1 MKPTTIQKITTCL
14 ALVALAVFC
23 APAAAQNQPSSDL
36 LLPYFEVDS
45 ANPGGLTTLFAVGN
59 ASKQPV
65 EVLATLHTNW
75 GIAILEV
82 PFTLQAHEVRTF
94 NLRDW
99 FRQGGDPKK
108 ALAAVE
114 IQHLS
119 AAASGQRS
127 PKDNLYY
134 SSEVRPDLEVGYVIL
149 RTQGN

>member
-1 MKPTTIQKITTCL
+1 MKPTTIQKMMTACL
-14 ALVALAVFC
+14 ALLALAVLC
-23 APAAAQNQPSSDL
+23 TPAAAQNRPSSDL
-36 LLPYFEVDS
+36 LLPYFEVDG

-59 ASKQPV
+59 ATEKPV
-65 EVLATLHTNW
+65 DVLATVFTNW
-75 GIAILEV
+75 GIPILEV

-114 IQHLS
+114 IQHLA
-119 AAASGQRS
+119 AAASGERS

-134 SSEVRPDLEVGYVIL
+134 ASEVRPDLQVG
-149 RTQGN
+149 